1 MRHLP
6 ELDDIQAFVAVAEE
20 RSFRRAARRLHLDQS
35 AVSRR
40 VQALERRV
48 GTPLLL
54 RTTRTVALTP
64 AGEAFFAE
72 NRDLLRMLDRAVQAA
87 RRAAEGERGRL
98 SIGYMS
104 FAATGAM
111 PRAVRAFRARH
122 PEVGVAL
129 TYMDTQAQQ
138 SALARGVLDLGF
150 LIGPVAAE
158 GFSTLPVAEEPLVA
172 LLPARHRLA
181 RRREA
186 PGLRE
191 LAAAGLILGDAA
203 EWDSFRA
210 LLAGAF
216 AGRGLALAPVLEPT
230 TAPGIFGLVAA
241 GLGVSLYPRGAPMLG
256 LAGIVTRPI
265 TDPPPPIRTMLA
277 WHGTPGPAAQRFIA
291 ACAGT
296 RD

>member
-6 ELDDIQAFVAVAEE
+6 EIDDIQAFVAVAEE
-20 RSFRRAARRLHLDQS
+20 RSFRRAARRLALDQS
-35 AVSRR
+35 AISRR

-48 GTPLLL
+48 GAPLLA
-54 RTTRTVALTP
+54 RTTRAVALTP

-72 NRDLLRMLDRAVQAA
+72 NRDLLRMLGRAVEAARQAA
-87 RRAAEGERGRL
+87 AGERGRL

-122 PEVGVAL
+122 PEVGIGL

-138 SALARGVLDLGF
+138 AALARGVLDLGF

-158 GFSTLPVAEEPLVA
+158 GLSAVTLVTEDLVA

-181 RRREA
+181 RRRDPPRLA
-186 PGLRE
+186 E
-191 LAAAGLILGDAA
+191 LAETGLILGEAA
-203 EWDSFRA
+203 EWDAFRA

-216 AGRGLALAPVLEPT
+216 AARGLALRPVLEPS
-230 TAPGIFGLVAA
+230 TAPGILGLVAA
-241 GLGVSLYPRGAPMLG
+241 GLGASIYPRGGPMLG
-256 LAGIVTRPI
+256 MAGVTVRRI
-265 TDPPPPIRTMLA
+265 ADPPPPIATVLA
-277 WHGTPGPAAQRFIA
+277 WHGTPGPAAARFIE
-291 ACAGT
+291 ACT
-296 RD
+296 TPD